1 MYTVLYERN
10 PLRHTRIIALLRFTQ
25 SIRHCALC
33 TVHYDTAHIA
43 H

>member
-25 SIRHCALC
+25 SSALKCAFEVNS
-33 TVHYDTAHIA
+33 THIQ
-43 H
+43 